1 MRPALVVVFARAPEP
16 GRVKTRLAATIG
28 DDAACEVYRAMG
40 ARIVSALTLDAGRP
54 YDVRVSFT
62 PREGEGGVRAWLPR
76 ADSYE
81 AQVEGDLG
89 ARLSREVASA
99 FAEGRSAVV
108 LVGTDCLAVDGARVR
123 ESLDAL
129 GGGVDAVLGP
139 ALDGGYYL
147 LAMSRE
153 LPLFEGV
160 PWSTEVVAEVTRA
173 RLREAGARWSE
184 LAVERDVDTAED
196 LAAVTGERWG

>member
-1 MRPALVVVFARAPEP
+1 MVVFARVPEP

-40 ARIVSALTLDAGRP
+40 AHIVSALTRDEARP

-62 PREGEGGVRAWLPR
+62 PREGEGAMRAWLPS
-76 ADSYE
+76 ADSYG

-89 ARLSREVASA
+89 VRMAHEVSRA
-99 FAEGRSAVV
+99 FGEGWSAVV

-129 GGGVDAVLGP
+129 TRGCDAVIGP
-139 ALDGGYYL
+139 AHDGGYYL

-153 LPLFEGV
+153 LPVFEGV

-173 RLREAGARWSE
+173 RLRGAGVRWSE

-196 LAAVTGERWG
+196 LAAVGWRRGE